1 MSNAAL
7 AKILRGVCSAF
18 ILGISFPIAGQ
29 AQTNGDPHFDG
40 AGSGRAHFGT
50 ARAGYYG
57 GIYRRE
63 LERHRL
69 SSDYDAGS
77 GLHGSFNRRDISAR
91 RLGSYGDWRQS
102 YWPYWGWDMA
112 ASVLA
117 TDPFYY
123 SYYYGVGYGD
133 EVPTDAGAVAYCVR
147 RFRSYDRAA
156 GTYFGRDGYRHAC
169 P

>member
-7 AKILRGVCSAF
+7 AKILRAVCAAF
-18 ILGISFPIAGQ
+18 ILGISFPVAGQ
-29 AQTNGDPHFDG
+29 AQNQRILSHG
-40 AGSGRAHFGT
+40 
-50 ARAGYYG
+50 
-57 GIYRRE
+57 
-63 LERHRL
+63 LERHRV
-69 SSDYDAGS
+69 SSHHATGS
-77 GLHGSFNRRDISAR
+77 TWHGSRGVTAR
-91 RLGSYGDWRQS
+91 RLAFYDDWRQS

-123 SYYYGVGYGD
+123 SYYYGFGYGD
-133 EVPTDAGAVAYCVR
+133 EVLADACAVAYCVQ
-147 RFRSYDRAA
+147 RFRSYDRAS